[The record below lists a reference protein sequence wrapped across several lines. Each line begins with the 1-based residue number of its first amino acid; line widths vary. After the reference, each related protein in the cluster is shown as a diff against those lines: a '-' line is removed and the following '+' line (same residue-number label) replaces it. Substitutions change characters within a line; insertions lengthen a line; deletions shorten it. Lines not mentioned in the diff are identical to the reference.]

1 MANFG
6 RTQPAL
12 AWGVDKIDMISE
24 VRNAGILTTGNVVWV
39 KHPSDA
45 DYTTVK
51 QAVGRQFLFD
61 DIQSAID
68 SPRIRGGLN
77 DVIIVCPRDNQS
89 PWVVTGTP
97 AGINLNKDNVHL
109 LGLGA
114 GKSFGSSSVI
124 LEQPGTAG
132 TIGTMGVLQVTGDAC
147 EVAGFYFLGT
157 AGTSTGGTMG
167 DGGDGGVVTVGA
179 GVQGLD
185 LHDFKIEKT
194 GVQWDAGTTGITG
207 TPQADLVI
215 GSAARD
221 ITVRNG
227 YILSGT
233 GLLAS
238 ASHGIK
244 LMFNNTDIRVKD
256 VEFLANKDAAAS
268 TFILQSPGTAN
279 NAMSL
284 IVDRCK
290 FYNTSG
296 TAVASAVGGTMGVGM
311 RALIHESM
319 GVNVTQ
325 IGTAGSTF
333 VAPVYGTATVVKN
346 PYLGIGTA
354 ALISA

>member
-1 MANFG
+1 MSY
-6 RTQPAL
+6 RTFDQNLVSGNRINPL
-12 AWGVDKIDMISE
+12 SDIMGL
-24 VRNAGILTTGNVVWV
+24 GIQTTGNVVFV
-39 KHPSDA
+39 KNPSDA
-45 DYTTVK
+45 DYRTVK
-51 QAVGRQFLFD
+51 EAVGNEFFFD
-61 DIQSAID
+61 TIQAAID
-68 SPRIRGGLN
+68 SPKVRDGLN
-77 DVIIVCPRDNQS
+77 DFIIVCPRDNNAA
-89 PWVVTGTP
+89 WVPTGTP
-97 AGINLNKDNVHL
+97 AGVVLSKDNVHL

-114 GKSFGSSSVI
+114 GKSFGSASVI
-124 LEQPGTAG
+124 LEAPGTAG
-132 TIGTMGVLQVTGDAC
+132 TIGTMGILQITGNSC
-147 EVAGFYFLGT
+147 EVAGFHFRGT
-157 AGTSTGGTMG
+157 AGTSTGGTLG

-179 GVQGLD
+179 GISGLD

-194 GVQWDAGTTGITG
+194 GIQWDAGTTGITG

-215 GSAARD
+215 GSAATE
-221 ITVRNG
+221 ITVRDG

-233 GLLAS
+233 GLTAS

-244 LMFNNTDIRVKD
+244 LIFNNTNIRVRN

-319 GVNVTQ
+319 GVNCTQ

-354 ALISA
+354 ALVSA